1 MALAVG
7 AGYGTA
13 VAVIPEPTSDNDWLA
28 GHAMLLRTSYLRWTG
43 KDLLA
48 PGANAGQV
56 AHALYHA
63 PFVVLS
69 HDTAADPCFTYANL
83 TGQRLFEM
91 PWSEIVGLPS
101 RFSAEAP
108 VREER
113 ERLLAQVA
121 THGYIDDYQGVRVA
135 RSGRRF
141 LIRSATVWNLV
152 DAGGDKVGQAA
163 AFSDWQTLEL

>member
-7 AGYGTA
+7 AGHGTA
-13 VAVIPEPTSDNDWLA
+13 VAVIPEPAAENDWLA
-28 GHAMLLRTSYLRWTG
+28 GHAALLLASYRCWTG

-48 PGANAGQV
+48 PSADEGQI
-56 AHALYHA
+56 AQALYHA

-69 HDTAADPCFTYANL
+69 HDTAVDPCFTYANL
-83 TGQRLFEM
+83 AGQRLFEM
-91 PWSEIVGLPS
+91 PWSVIVGMPS

-113 ERLLAQVA
+113 ERLLARVA
-121 THGYIDDYQGVRVA
+121 AHGYIDDYQGVRVA

-141 LIRSATVWNLV
+141 LIRQATVWNLV
-152 DAGGDKVGQAA
+152 YAGGVKVGQAA
-163 AFSDWQTLEL
+163 TFSDWRPLEL